1 MGNELDLELTEA
13 TRQSLPGRT
22 SEQATDGHAQLLAAR
37 AVAEGRPSALDHAAI
52 AHLQAVAG
60 NGGVAQLLEDDAPE
74 QVRTVLSRTGEPLD
88 PAVAADMSARL
99 GADLSDVRIHRDA
112 AASESARAVNANAYT
127 VGSDIVFQAGQYDPS
142 GPAGQ
147 RVLAH
152 ELTHV
157 VQQRQGSVDGTD
169 VGGGLA
175 LSHPSDRFER
185 EAAATADRIMSGAA
199 PTPSPAPVTAAR
211 SLDEATAQRG
221 VPVEDVAEEEEPE
234 EEGDGLIGQRQ
245 EEEPEEEEEGIPA

>member
-1 MGNELDLELTEA
+1 MGNELDLELA
-13 TRQSLPGRT
+13 DAARQSLPGR
-22 SEQATDGHAQLLAAR
+22 SSDQAPPGHAPLLAAR
-37 AVAEGRPSALDHAAI
+37 AVAEGRPSTLDHAAI
-52 AHLQAVAG
+52 AHLQAIAG
-60 NGGVAQLLEDDAPE
+60 NGGVSQLLEDDAPE
-74 QVRTVLSRTGEPLD
+74 QVRSVLSRSGEPLE

-99 GADLSDVRIHRDA
+99 GADLGDVRIHRDA

-127 VGSDIVFQAGQYDPS
+127 VGSDIVFRSGQYDPS

-147 RVLAH
+147 RTLAH

-185 EAAATADRIMSGAA
+185 EASAAAERLTASAA
-199 PTPSPAPVTAAR
+199 SVPTPSPVTAAR
-211 SLDEATAQRG
+211 TLDEDATAQRA
-221 VPVEDVAEEEEPE
+221 VEDMADEEQPE
-234 EEGDGLIGQRQ
+234 EDEGAGLIGQRQ
-245 EEEPEEEEEGIPA
+245 AEDEEEEEEPVAG